1 MQDLQETTSA
11 FDLLPGENVCIAF
24 GYLKDAIREYVEDVN
39 SRLGAG
45 LAIRQTETAFE
56 VHELEKAASLVHVGL
71 STKDELQY
79 SHRVKTANET
89 RSGLIYIA
97 AGQNGI
103 PAIGFFDSGR
113 GNVRVTYREASR
125 RLVDVVF

>member
-1 MQDLQETTSA
+1 MNSTKSS
-11 FDLLPGENVCIAF
+11 FDLLPGEDVCIAF
-24 GYLKDAIREYVEDVN
+24 GYLKDAIRDYVEDVN

-56 VHELEKAASLVHVGL
+56 VHELEQAAPLVRVNLGA
-71 STKDELQY
+71 KGELEY
-79 SHRVKTANET
+79 SHHVKTANET
-89 RSGLIYIA
+89 RSGLIYTA
-97 AGQNGI
+97 TGQNGI

-113 GNVRVTYREASR
+113 DNVRVTYREASR